1 MSELVNWRLKI
12 LGDFETLSAL
22 HKNLRHMMKNSV
34 LMNFADYVRD
44 VEKSFRRTIDEST
57 FGNV

>member
-1 MSELVNWRLKI
+1 MA
-12 LGDFETLSAL
+12 GDFETLSAL